1 MARDGSTLVA
11 FAEYVVRDWR
21 SACIT
26 QPIHDCNLSGVWM
39 QRKNLQEEKG
49 RAVPIW
55 EECYPTLAAAKM
67 ERAAA
72 MPDRAAPSINP
83 CHS

>member
-11 FAEYVVRDWR
+11 FAEYVVRAWK

-26 QPIHDCNLSGVWM
+26 QPLYDCNLSGVWM
-39 QRKNLQEEKG
+39 QMKNVQEEKEG
-49 RAVPIW
+49 TMPIW

-67 ERAAA
+67 ERAAV
-72 MPDRAAPSINP
+72 MPESAAPSINP